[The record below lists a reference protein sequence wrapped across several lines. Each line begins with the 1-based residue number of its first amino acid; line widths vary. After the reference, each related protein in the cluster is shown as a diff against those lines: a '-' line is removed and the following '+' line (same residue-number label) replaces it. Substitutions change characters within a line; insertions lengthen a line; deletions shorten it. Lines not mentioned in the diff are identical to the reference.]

1 MNDHLEYYETVDLM
15 AKHNIKICLETE
27 REQKRREEENNNKPQ
42 TYKNN
47 E

>member
-27 REQKRREEENNNKPQ
+27 REQKRREEEKRRREQ
-42 TYKNN
+42 Q
-47 E
+47 